1 MQVSCL
7 IKRSLAQVMGG
18 AAVAQDAAAKPGAK
32 KPTAKEIREEERRS
46 GEQTVEGTGLGDN
59 YCYC

>member
-1 MQVSCL
+1 MHVSGL

-18 AAVAQDAAAKPGAK
+18 AAAAQDAAAKPGATN
-32 KPTAKEIREEERRS
+32 PTAKEIREEEKRS
-46 GEQTVEGTGLGDN
+46 GKQEGQGTWLGIS